1 MATNNYSITF
11 KSLRSNT
18 SYSYVLEITGGSG
31 AFIPLKGG
39 AQPFTTEENDD
50 EDQFCPIR
58 TQSGHIRIV
67 DDGKDA
73 NGNALAADWWKDLAP
88 INDTERPVTL
98 KANGVVYWQGFMQAQ
113 NFGGTLYN
121 NPQEREFPVQCCLS
135 VLAAT
140 QVSTTPGSNRLC
152 NFAYLLRYIFNSI
165 PSHSITNYY
174 LQGGTHARQW
184 LLKRLDWNNFLREDN
199 DNDVEAQY
207 NLYEILEDVCMF
219 WGWTCRQHRTSF
231 YFTSADDTAET
242 NFLTLTPGNL
252 STLANGLEAG
262 EVYGTYATATISGD
276 VFASANNDDFK
287 QRGAGKATVKADV
300 NEQDTIVKFAPNSVR
315 KQMEGTPAHWTWVQG
330 EEDLTGYFE
339 TYTIGSFTSDVLNG
353 TSHATRGGFSRRQI
367 YSSTEADKPFNG
379 DMFLIN
385 NTGWSQQQ
393 VIATPAISIVT
404 KNAMA
409 FGGGSLILD
418 GEVYFNEKPCNITN
432 VPMLYIGLGISPDGN
447 RANAKWWYIYYNN
460 QRQIVKGWEQTGG
473 SHYYF
478 AAGVS
483 GGRIKSCK
491 LPVSNVDFDAIPVDS
506 NLFGFVH
513 VDIYSLLSG
522 YEPIDVFQIANFSIK
537 FSRDTIDIPANLDVK
552 RPREFIEER
561 VTTKEYVAENQNQ
574 THEEWNAD
582 CIFASDNNM
591 EYGYGLL
598 MNADGSFMATAPYAG
613 GNEHPEQHLA
623 NRVANY
629 WARSRRRL
637 GGDFR
642 AYVHTNGNSGPMFS
656 NITPQYKLTINGTT
670 CHPVA
675 ISRDWRDDVVRL
687 SLLEMPT

>member
-11 KSLRSNT
+11 KSLRSETVYTLN
-18 SYSYVLEITGGSG
+18 IGGGSG
-31 AFIPLKGG
+31 TAIALKGG

-50 EDQFCPIR
+50 EDQFTPVR

-73 NGNALAADWWKDLAP
+73 NGNALSTDWWKDLAP

-98 KANGVVYWQGFMQAQ
+98 THVVSGSTIIDWQGFMQAQ
-113 NFGGTLYN
+113 NFGGTLYG

-140 QVSTTPGSNRLC
+140 QVTTTPGSNRLC
-152 NFAYLLRYIFNSI
+152 NFAYLLQYLFNGV
-165 PSHSITNYY
+165 PSHSFTTFNF
-174 LQGGTHARQW
+174 QGGTQAQQW
-184 LLKRLDWNNFLREDN
+184 LLKRLDWNNFLRESN
-199 DNDVEAQY
+199 DNDVEPQY
-207 NLYEILEDVCMF
+207 NLYEILEDVCRF
-219 WGWTCRQHRTSF
+219 WGWTCRQHKTSI
-231 YFTSADDTAET
+231 YFTCADDTAET
-242 NFLTLTPGNL
+242 TFLTLTPANL
-252 STLANGLEAG
+252 TTMANGTAAG
-262 EVYGTYATATISGD
+262 TTSAGYSTTTISGD
-276 VFASANNDDFK
+276 VFASMDNDDFK

-300 NEQDTIVKFAPNSVR
+300 NEQDTIVQFAPNTVR
-315 KQMEGTPAHWTWVQG
+315 RQMEGTPARWNWVQG

-339 TYTIGSFTSDVLNG
+339 TSTIGSFTSDVLDG
-353 TSHATRGGFSRRQI
+353 SSHPTRGGFCRRQI
-367 YSSTEADKPFNG
+367 YSSTDADKPFNG

-385 NTGWSQQQ
+385 NAGWTQQE

-418 GEVYFNEKPCNITN
+418 GDVYFNEKPCDITDD
-432 VPMLYIGLGISPDGN
+432 PMLYMGLGISPDGN
-447 RANAKWWYIYYNN
+447 RAHARWWYIYYNN
-460 QRQIVKGWEQTGG
+460 QSQIVHGWEATGG
-473 SHYYF
+473 THYYF

-483 GGRIKSCK
+483 GGRIRSCK
-491 LPVSNVDFDAIPVDS
+491 LPVSNVDFDAIPVDAS
-506 NLFGFVH
+506 LFGYVH
-513 VDIYSLLSG
+513 VDFYSLLSG
-522 YEPIDVFQIANFSIK
+522 YVPIDTFQIANFSIK
-537 FSRDTIDIPANLDVK
+537 FSRDTIDIPTSLDVK
-552 RPREFIEER
+552 RPRYLVEER
-561 VTTKEYVAENQNQ
+561 VTEKEYTATNQNQ

-598 MNADGSFMATAPYAG
+598 MNADGTFMESAPYAAG
-613 GNEHPEQHLA
+613 DQHPEQHLA

-629 WARSRRRL
+629 WAVSRRRL

-642 AYVHTNGNSGPMFS
+642 ANTIADIS
-656 NITPQYKLTINGTT
+656 PQYKVTINGTT

-675 ISRDWRDDVVRL
+675 ISHDWREDVVKL
-687 SLLEMPT
+687 SLLEMPV

>member
-11 KSLRSNT
+11 KSLRSETVYTLN
-18 SYSYVLEITGGSG
+18 IGGGSG
-31 AFIPLKGG
+31 TAIALKGG
-39 AQPFTTEENDD
+39 DQPFTTEENDD
-50 EDQFCPIR
+50 EDQFTPVR

-73 NGNALAADWWKDLAP
+73 NENALSTDWWKDLAP

-98 KANGVVYWQGFMQAQ
+98 THVVSGSTIIDWQGFMQAQ
-113 NFGGTLYN
+113 NFGGTLYG

-140 QVSTTPGSNRLC
+140 QVTTTPGSNRLC
-152 NFAYLLRYIFNSI
+152 NFAYLLQYLFNGV
-165 PSHSITNYY
+165 PSHSFTTFNF
-174 LQGGTHARQW
+174 QGGAHAQQW
-184 LLKRLDWNNFLREDN
+184 LLKRLDWNNFLRESN
-199 DNDVEAQY
+199 DNDVEPQY
-207 NLYEILEDVCMF
+207 NLYEILEDVCRF
-219 WGWTCRQHRTSF
+219 WGWTCRQHKTSI
-231 YFTSADDTAET
+231 YFTCADDTAET
-242 NFLTLTPGNL
+242 TFLTLTPANL
-252 STLANGLEAG
+252 TTMANGTTAG
-262 EVYGTYATATISGD
+262 TTSAGYSTTTISGD
-276 VFASANNDDFK
+276 VFASMDNDDFK

-300 NEQDTIVKFAPNSVR
+300 NEQDTIVQFAPNTVR
-315 KQMEGTPAHWTWVQG
+315 RQMEGTPARWTWVQG

-339 TYTIGSFTSDVLNG
+339 TFTIGSFTSDVLDG
-353 TSHATRGGFSRRQI
+353 SSHPTRGGFCRRQI
-367 YSSTEADKPFNG
+367 YSSTDADKPFNG

-385 NTGWSQQQ
+385 NAGWTQQE

-418 GEVYFNEKPCNITN
+418 GDVYFNEKPCDITDD
-432 VPMLYIGLGISPDGN
+432 PMLYMGLGISPDGN
-447 RANAKWWYIYYNN
+447 RAHARWWYIYYNN
-460 QRQIVKGWEQTGG
+460 QSQIVHGWEQTGG
-473 SHYYF
+473 THYYF

-483 GGRIKSCK
+483 GGRIRSCK
-491 LPVSNVDFDAIPVDS
+491 LPVSNVDFDAIPVDAS
-506 NLFGFVH
+506 LFGYVH
-513 VDIYSLLSG
+513 VDFYSLLSG
-522 YEPIDVFQIANFSIK
+522 YVPIDAFQIANFSIK
-537 FSRDTIDIPANLDVK
+537 FSRDTIDIPTSLDVK
-552 RPREFIEER
+552 RPRYLVEER
-561 VTTKEYVAENQNQ
+561 VTEKEYTATNQNQ

-598 MNADGSFMATAPYAG
+598 MNADGSFMATAPYAA

-629 WARSRRRL
+629 WAVSRRRL

-642 AYVHTNGNSGPMFS
+642 ANTIADIS
-656 NITPQYKLTINGTT
+656 PQYKVTINGTT

-675 ISRDWRDDVVRL
+675 VSHDWRDDVVKL
-687 SLLEMPT
+687 SLLEMPS